1 MEISVAGNVPSL
13 VLPRYI
19 TLVARGGHEPALAR
33 RCIPQIRLHVRNMHA
48 HGVCL
53 IARASLSGQSGGRD
67 LGGSH
72 GRVGQIYAVKRS
84 GKSINPTL
92 LPIKNAFHVSFLSFP
107 LRSKKKKT
115 KLHLTRLNL
124 LYIYTAFC
132 TVNFSL
138 NYLES
143 ITRDRCAIN
152 IWDEFLFSFRNSK
165 LDYQLYSTCSGQR
178 RWTVGEKS
186 SVTLAG
192 RWCAPP
198 VAEVELN

>member
-1 MEISVAGNVPSL
+1 MILNWPGSMEISVAGNVPSL

-53 IARASLSGQSGGRD
+53 IARASLSGRSGGRD

-107 LRSKKKKT
+107 LRSKKKKKNQT
-115 KLHLTRLNL
+115 SP
-124 LYIYTAFC
+124 YT
-132 TVNFSL
+132 
-138 NYLES
+138 
-143 ITRDRCAIN
+143 
-152 IWDEFLFSFRNSK
+152 
-165 LDYQLYSTCSGQR
+165 
-178 RWTVGEKS
+178 
-186 SVTLAG
+186 
-192 RWCAPP
+192 P
-198 VAEVELN
+198 